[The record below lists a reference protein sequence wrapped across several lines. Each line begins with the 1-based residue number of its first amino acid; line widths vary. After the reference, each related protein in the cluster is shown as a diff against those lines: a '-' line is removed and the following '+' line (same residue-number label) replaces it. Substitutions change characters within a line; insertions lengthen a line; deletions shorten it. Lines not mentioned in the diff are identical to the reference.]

1 VATLQL
7 LSQDA
12 TRFSVGTETTLP
24 WFRKG
29 FLGMLSLVIKL
40 QVLMT
45 NQKKP
50 LVMQEVANWKMD
62 ENGSVT

>member
-1 VATLQL
+1 
-7 LSQDA
+7 
-12 TRFSVGTETTLP
+12 
-24 WFRKG
+24 
-29 FLGMLSLVIKL
+29 MLSLVIKL